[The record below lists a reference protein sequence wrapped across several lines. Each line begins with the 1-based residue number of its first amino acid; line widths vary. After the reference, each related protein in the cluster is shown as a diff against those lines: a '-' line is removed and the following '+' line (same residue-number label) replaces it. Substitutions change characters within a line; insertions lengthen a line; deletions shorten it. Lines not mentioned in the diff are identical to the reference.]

1 MKTRGIEGGE
11 EEAIID
17 SLPVDID
24 GIVDNG
30 ISGRNGRTFLSS
42 SSSSSSSP
50 SSFGFKTDFEEE
62 KRALMLETTRDELAP
77 AVAPAAAVEE
87 SGVGD

>member
-42 SSSSSSSP
+42 SSSSSSP

-62 KRALMLETTRDELAP
+62 KRELMLETTRDELAP
-77 AVAPAAAVEE
+77 TVASAAAVEE